1 MVFSHAARTIG
12 VISRRLNDTHAPG
25 GDTMRPSRP
34 PALAARF
41 ERRRETFARDPAPP
55 LAIRLSR
62 LDRLR
67 ALLRLLPRIA

>member
-1 MVFSHAARTIG
+1 
-12 VISRRLNDTHAPG
+12 
-25 GDTMRPSRP
+25 MRPSRP
-34 PALAARF
+34 TDLAARF
-41 ERRRETFARDPAPP
+41 ERQREAFARDPAPP